1 MRVTSRAV
9 RGSTAIPA
17 ALRCHFRISHFESF
31 ERIELRWARG
41 SGERITAGN
50 YALILPKLLLVPKHL
65 ISLVQ
70 TRVYANSWSSATVN
84 ALFLRC
90 ERCARRS

>member
-1 MRVTSRAV
+1 M
-9 RGSTAIPA
+9 
-17 ALRCHFRISHFESF
+17 
-31 ERIELRWARG
+31 G
-41 SGERITAGN
+41 SGFRCITAGN
-50 YALILPKLLLVPKHL
+50 YALILRLLLVPKHL